1 MMLVRRPLY
10 PAYLHMYLRQA
21 ETQVSEASTEEE
33 GEFSILE
40 ARGFSSHKRKL
51 ILCQEVEFRP
61 VGLSENIITGLVS
74 EDI

>member
-1 MMLVRRPLY
+1 MMMLVRRPLY

-40 ARGFSSHKRKL
+40 ARG
-51 ILCQEVEFRP
+51 V
-61 VGLSENIITGLVS
+61 
-74 EDI
+74 